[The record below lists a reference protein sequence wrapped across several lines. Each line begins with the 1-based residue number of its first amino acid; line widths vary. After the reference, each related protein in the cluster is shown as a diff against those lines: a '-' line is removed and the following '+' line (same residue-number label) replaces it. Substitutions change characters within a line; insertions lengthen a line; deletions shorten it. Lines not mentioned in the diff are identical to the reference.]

1 MKEDLVEL
9 NRRGLAQRWK
19 VLLGGA
25 ALNRSYVEQDMR
37 EAFEGDVYYGSD
49 AFEGLSI
56 MTALADGRV
65 RISIEARGLPPGPH
79 GAHIHS
85 VGQCTP
91 PDFTSAGAHWNP
103 TNSHHGV
110 RDPQGPHGGD
120 MPNLIVGTNGQASM
134 AITLPAGRYAQMMDA
149 DGAAIVIHSGAD
161 DLKTYGQ
168 AGFREPAGDTSRGKA
183 GQIGVIA
190 ERREP
195 RHGVDRPAGDDAR
208 LAVDGEWRGRHRWHE
223 Q

>member
-1 MKEDLVEL
+1 MVDLSTAG
-9 NRRGLAQRWK
+9 RGLMVGAF
-19 VLLGGA
+19 LAMTAAGCSSTMMGGSA
-25 ALNRSYVEQDMR
+25 ISDSAGRSAVADMR
-37 EAFEGDVYYGSD
+37 MADGSD
-49 AFEGLSI
+49 AGTATA
-56 MTALADGRV
+56 TALADGRV

-103 TNSHHGV
+103 TNSEHGV

-120 MPNLIVGTNGQASM
+120 MPNLIVGTDGQASM

-161 DLKTYGQ
+161 DLKTDPSGNS
-168 AGFREPAGDTSRGKA
+168 GSRIA
-183 GQIGVIA
+183 CGVFM
-190 ERREP
+190 
-195 RHGVDRPAGDDAR
+195 
-208 LAVDGEWRGRHRWHE
+208 
-223 Q
+223 QS